1 MHATKGKTIAQSLS
15 ERIDYGT
22 DPEKTQNSELIS
34 SYACEPRT
42 ADAEFLA
49 SKKRYEQIAGR
60 YESTNV
66 IAYQVR
72 QSFKPGEVSPEEANR
87 IGYDFAMRFLK
98 GKHAFIVC
106 THTDKKHIHNHIYWN
121 STTLD
126 CSKKFKD
133 FTYSS
138 KAVRKLSD
146 LICTE
151 HQLSVITNPSR
162 NGDSYNK
169 WLGNRAKISH
179 REILR
184 AAIDTALQKKP
195 HNFDAFLALLSADGY
210 RIKRGKHLTFEH
222 DDFKQNVR
230 MNTLGE
236 GYTEEEIRAVIKGKS
251 IHTPKKRRTVKR
263 TDRPQTIID
272 IQAKLAE
279 GKGEAYR
286 RWATVE
292 NLKRMAKTKLYMDE
306 HSLDYASLADR
317 KSVLAKQ
324 EKELSEEINQ
334 AQTRLAEINVLKT
347 HIVNYSKTK
356 DVYVAYRKSGYS
368 QKYLEEH
375 ESDIIIHKAAKKAF
389 DELGVKKLPTIK
401 SLQVEFAELLS
412 TKKTAYADLKKI
424 RDELRELSVHKAN
437 YEELRDLEEREERKE
452 KERGRE

>member
-1 MHATKGKTIAQSLS
+1 MHTTKGKTIAQSLS

-22 DPEKTQNSELIS
+22 NPEKTQNSELIS

-72 QSFKPGEVSPEEANR
+72 QSFKPGEVSPEEANQ

-98 GKHAFIVC
+98 GKHAFVVC
-106 THTDKKHIHNHIYWN
+106 THTDKKHTHNHIYWN
-121 STTLD
+121 STALD
-126 CSKKFKD
+126 CTRKFRN
-133 FTYSS
+133 FWNSTS
-138 KAVRKLSD
+138 AVASLSD

-151 HQLSVITNPSR
+151 HQMSVIANPQK
-162 NGDSYNK
+162 NGMSYNK

-184 AAIDTALQKKP
+184 VAIDTALQKKP
-195 HNFDAFLALLSADGY
+195 HNFDAFLALLSGDGY

-236 GYTEEEIRAVIKGKS
+236 GYTEEEIRAVIKGQR

-317 KSVLAKQ
+317 KSVLSKQ
-324 EKELSEEINQ
+324 EKELSEKINQ

-356 DVYVAYRKSGYS
+356 DVYVTYRKSGYS
-368 QKYLEEH
+368 KKFLEEH

-424 RDELRELSVHKAN
+424 RDEIRELSVHKSN